1 MTEYDVVIVGG
12 GVAGLSA
19 GIFTARAGLETLIVN
34 RGRSILARNA
44 LLENYPGFPIGIN
57 PRRFLD
63 MVETQARHAGCTFDG
78 AEVSD
83 LSMTGAG
90 FEVHMNARSVAA
102 RYVIAASW
110 GDTGYLA
117 DLDIESDEGFIES
130 TATGRT
136 SLDGLYAAGRLAG
149 QYHQAIIAAGHGAQV
164 ALTLLRDDDPDF
176 YNDWT
181 APEGYFTNR
190 GYAVPTGCKEI
201 TDEERRRRE
210 ERSIE
215 TLREHL
221 GRSYEEGPDTHPE
234 NES

>member
-19 GIFTARAGLETLIVN
+19 GIFTARAGLETLIVDQ
-34 RGRSILARNA
+34 GRSILARNA

-63 MVETQARHAGCTFDG
+63 MVEAQARHAGCAFDR

-83 LSMTGAG
+83 LSTTRAG
-90 FEVHMNARSVAA
+90 FEVHMDARSVAA
-102 RYVIAASW
+102 RYVVAASW
-110 GDTGYLA
+110 ADTGYLSG
-117 DLDIESDEGFIES
+117 LDVEVDEGFIDS
-130 TATGRT
+130 SATGRT

-181 APEGYFTNR
+181 TPEGYFTNR
-190 GYAVPTGCKEI
+190 GYTVPTGCEEI
-201 TDEERRRRE
+201 TDEERQRRE
-210 ERSIE
+210 KRALE

-221 GRSYEEGPDTHPE
+221 DRSYREGPDSHPE

>member
-19 GIFTARAGLETLIVN
+19 GIFTARAGLETLIVDQ
-34 RGRSILARNA
+34 GRSILARNA

-63 MVETQARHAGCTFDG
+63 MVEAQARHAGCTFDWAG
-78 AEVSD
+78 VSD
-83 LSMTGAG
+83 LSVTGAG
-90 FEVHMNARSVAA
+90 FEVHMGARSVAT
-102 RYVIAASW
+102 RYVVAASW
-110 GDTGYLA
+110 GDTGYLSG
-117 DLDIESDEGFIES
+117 LDIGVDEGFIES
-130 TATGRT
+130 GATGRT
-136 SLDGLYAAGRLAG
+136 SLDGLYAAGRLAA

-181 APEGYFTNR
+181 TPEGYFTNR
-190 GYAVPTGCKEI
+190 GYKVPAGCEEI
-201 TDEERRRRE
+201 DDAERRRRE
-210 ERSIE
+210 ERALE
-215 TLREHL
+215 TLREHVE
-221 GRSYEEGPDTHPE
+221 RDYSEGPDSHPE